1 MYDAKPELLNRVW
14 CVQVSV
20 VGPDAET
27 VQVGSG
33 TKSGAAG
40 MLIKGFIN
48 TNPPTTLRSSHRRLL
63 ERRVN
68 HIQSG
73 VRFR

>member
-1 MYDAKPELLNRVW
+1 V
-14 CVQVSV
+14 
-20 VGPDAET
+20 PDKNAET

-48 TNPPTTLRSSHRRLL
+48 TNPPTTLLSSHRRLL